1 MSRAA
6 RALVLAALLPLGTA
20 AAATSTDVIAW
31 VRAHP
36 AAVSSPFVRTRPV
49 TVYGQTRNAITTGIP
64 CTIDV
69 PLTVP
74 PHGRL
79 RAGMAVSDRL
89 FGQSLVPRAR
99 PTRFAAS
106 FVLPDGRV
114 EPLFERVL
122 DIRTR
127 PGDRRWVDVRVD
139 LSRFAGRTGTLRLT
153 DELAGK
159 PRRHG
164 KTLALWSRPVVF
176 DAEEQRALPNLL
188 FITIDALRAG
198 HLASYGWHRPT
209 SPHLDR
215 LAAEGVRFANAFTD
229 APMTMPSIAQ
239 MLTATVLPTAD
250 SPNLLSALN
259 AGGMPRTKAIID
271 NPYIG
276 YWLSLGVPD
285 TFDSITS
292 RSWRADRITRAALAW
307 IDAHRDDRFA
317 LYLHY
322 LDTHTPYRTPAP
334 FGTTFADPGY
344 AGPVR
349 LPFGDVDGARSGK
362 YDARDREQ
370 IVALYDGAIRFTDE
384 QIGLLIEGLRERGLL
399 DRTLVVVTADHGE
412 ELWDHGSFFHG
423 QSLYDELL
431 HVPLLVRLPGG
442 AHAGTVVTDQVRAID
457 FVPTMAQ
464 VLQVPAP
471 FAQGRSLVPLMD
483 GRDAG
488 TPPLLFARAANVQF
502 PHRFAV
508 RSPTHKLIA
517 TVETGR
523 EELYDL
529 AADPGERHDLAGDP
543 AAADTLAKLRAALAA
558 LRAPLATGGYQ
569 VRAAAGDGRPH
580 AIEVTVR
587 GGERSLQGP
596 DRIGLPSGD
605 RLALSADGAT
615 LAWHGTVG
623 AEPAGFRF
631 DHGVAPGPGARPGL
645 EFQVRV
651 DGADLPPSA
660 IHLGP
665 DGAPA
670 PASRFTYTRGPADLS
685 GAEREKPPL
694 LAPTAPPMAPGDGV
708 QVWIWRGPDT
718 AGTAAGGV
726 APAARERLRALGYV
740 E

>member
-1 MSRAA
+1 MHRAA
-6 RALVLAALLPLGTA
+6 RALLLAVLLPLGA
-20 AAATSTDVIAW
+20 AEAGTTIDVIAW

-36 AAVSSPFVRTRPV
+36 DAVSSSFLRTRPM
-49 TVYGQTRNAITTGIP
+49 TVYDQTRNAIATGIP
-64 CTIDV
+64 CTISV

-79 RAGMAVSDRL
+79 LVGMAVSDQL
-89 FGQSLVPRAR
+89 FGQSLIPRAR

-106 FVLPDGRV
+106 LAFPDGRV

-122 DIRTR
+122 DIRQR
-127 PGDRRWVDVRVD
+127 PADRRWVDVRVD
-139 LSRFAGRTGTLRLT
+139 LSRFAGRTATLRLT
-153 DELAGK
+153 DELDGK

-164 KTLALWSRPVVF
+164 KTLALWRPMVY
-176 DAEEQRALPNLL
+176 DAEEQRGLPNLL

-198 HLASYGWHRPT
+198 HLGSYGWHRPT

-215 LAAEGVRFANAFTD
+215 LGTEGVRFANAFTD

-250 SPNLLSALN
+250 SPNLLSALR
-259 AGGMPRTKAIID
+259 AGGVPRTKAIID

-276 YWLSLGVPD
+276 YWLSVGVPD
-285 TFDSITS
+285 TFDSVVS
-292 RSWRADRITRAALAW
+292 KSWRADRITRAALEW
-307 IDAHRDDRFA
+307 IDAHRDERFA

-334 FGTTFADPGY
+334 WGTTFADPAY
-344 AGPVR
+344 TGPVH
-349 LPFGDVDGARSGK
+349 LPFGDVEGARSGK
-362 YDARDREQ
+362 YDQKDREQ

-399 DRTLVVVTADHGE
+399 DKTLVVVTADHGE

-431 HVPLLVRLPGG
+431 HVPLFVRLPGG
-442 AHAGTVVTDQVRAID
+442 THAGTVVTDQVRAID
-457 FVPTMAQ
+457 IVPTISD
-464 VLQVPAP
+464 VLRAPAP
-471 FAQGRSLVPLMD
+471 FAEGRSLVPLMEGKD
-483 GRDAG
+483 GG
-488 TPPLLFARAANVQF
+488 PPPLLFARAANVQF

-508 RSPTHKLIA
+508 RSATHKLVS

-529 AADPGERHDLAGDP
+529 VADPAERHDLVGDP
-543 AAADTLAKLRAALAA
+543 AAADTLAGLRTALAA
-558 LRAPLATGGYQ
+558 LRAPLATRGFQ

-580 AIEVTVR
+580 AIEVTVH
-587 GGERSLQGP
+587 GAERSIQGP

-605 RLALSADGAT
+605 RLALSADGT
-615 LAWHGTVG
+615 TFEWHGTVG
-623 AEPAGFRF
+623 PEPAGFRF
-631 DHGVAPGPGARPGL
+631 DHSVGPASGAKRGL
-645 EFQVRV
+645 EFHVCV
-651 DGADLPPSA
+651 DGEDLPPSA
-660 IHLGP
+660 IHVGP
-665 DGAPA
+665 TGAAPA
-670 PASRFTYTRGPADLS
+670 AARFVYPHGTGGEGEDGP
-685 GAEREKPPL
+685 P
-694 LAPTAPPMAPGDGV
+694 LAPTLTPPASGEGV
-708 QVWIWRGPDT
+708 QVWVWRGPDT
-718 AGTAAGGV
+718 ASGTPGGGGAL